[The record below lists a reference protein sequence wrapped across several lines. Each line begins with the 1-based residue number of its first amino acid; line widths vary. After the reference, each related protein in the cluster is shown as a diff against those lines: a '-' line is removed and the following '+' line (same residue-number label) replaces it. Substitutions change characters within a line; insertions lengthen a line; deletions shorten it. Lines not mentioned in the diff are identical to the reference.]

1 MRHAWYG
8 IAFATM
14 TVALGGCALPPA
26 LTLASTSADVAS
38 YIETGKSFTDR
49 AYSWA
54 ARSDCAFLRV
64 LRGGPICFNDPQE
77 EKDEQQLAAASATA
91 TSPAP
96 VATSSAS
103 APADA
108 APAVSAPSS
117 SSSRKTYVAI
127 GSFVDRANAER
138 LAARYAPF
146 HPVITTVVVKGRQ
159 FNRVIAGP
167 LTPDAATA
175 LKGKLL
181 AEAASGPRA

>member
-91 TSPAP
+91 TSP

-103 APADA
+103 APANA